1 MKEKTEK
8 TNNHVPEEPP
18 LRDEQLESVCGG
30 AKFFEEEDG
39 GRYEAIC
46 GPYSDD
52 PPMDSE
58 KPPEFLL
65 EHLYPQESTVSELF
79 DWN

>member
-30 AKFFEEEDG
+30 ARFEENDG
-39 GRYEAIC
+39 GYEAIC
-46 GPYSDD
+46 GPYYDD

-58 KPPEFLL
+58 KPPEFL
-65 EHLYPQESTVSELF
+65 YPQESTVSELF
-79 DWN
+79 DRN